1 MRDIISKPVLVSGS
15 SVGPLEVHYAAD
27 AAQTGWN
34 EKCFDYLKQFE
45 ETVCQVLGVK
55 YAIAT
60 PSCTAALHLALLT
73 LGVKTGDEVIL
84 PDSTWVATANAV
96 AYTGATPVF
105 VDVCRDDWTIDP
117 EAVKRA
123 ITPRTR
129 AIIAVHL
136 YGHPCKMDELNAIA
150 GKYGIRVIE
159 DAAESMGSLYHGKH
173 TGALGDMACFSFHG
187 SKTVVMGEGGVFT
200 TNDEQL
206 YARARFLGD
215 QAKHPTKRF
224 YNEEIGYKFRLSNIQ
239 AAFGLAQMERLEEIV
254 AKKRQIFQWYQEELA
269 GIEGLTLNPELPDV
283 RNNYWMV
290 TPVLAPCWKGGAEK
304 LLVEL
309 EKRAV
314 SVRPFFYPCTELP
327 VYAQYRRE
335 PTPVAHELHE
345 QGLNLPCGAELSQEE
360 VHYICAHLRNILT
373 NADIGQ
379 PVTGWLARREQFL
392 QAKEEFP
399 LVDFIDPDFRKMDCE
414 IQLPEQELPAVELL
428 EAIHQKL
435 GFRRIFLRRT
445 IQQEESTRSLAELG
459 FIEYQKIPYV
469 DVPGHGRVEL
479 FRQPYADVCIYETI
493 FMKTL

>member
-1 MRDIISKPVLVSGS
+1 MLEIISKPILVSGS
-15 SVGPLEVHYAAD
+15 SVSPLEVCYTAD

-45 ETVCQVLGVK
+45 AAVCRILGVK

-73 LGVKTGDEVIL
+73 IGVKAGDEVIL

-117 EAVKRA
+117 DAVRRA
-123 ITPRTR
+123 VTPRTK
-129 AIIAVHL
+129 AILPVHL

-150 GKYGIRVIE
+150 REHGIHVIE
-159 DAAESMGSLYHGKH
+159 DAAESMGSLYHGRH
-173 TGALGDMACFSFHG
+173 TGSLGDMACFSFHG

-200 TNDEQL
+200 TNDERL

-215 QAKHPTKRF
+215 QAKHPTRRF

-254 AKKRQIFQWYQEELA
+254 ARKRQIFQWYREELA
-269 GIEGLTLNPELPDV
+269 GIEGLALNPELPGI

-290 TPVLAPCWKGGAEK
+290 TPVLDARREGGAEE
-304 LLVEL
+304 LLAEL
-309 EKRAV
+309 ERRAV

-327 VYAQYRRE
+327 IYAHCRRE
-335 PTPVAHELHE
+335 PTPVAHELHRN
-345 QGLNLPCGAELSQEE
+345 GLNLPCGAELSREE
-360 VHYICAHLRNILT
+360 VRYICAHLRNILT
-373 NADIGQ
+373 GEEAGQ
-379 PVTGWLARREQFL
+379 AVTGWLARRERFL
-392 QAKEEFP
+392 RVRAEFHG
-399 LVDFIDPDFRKMDCE
+399 VDFLNPDFRAMDCE
-414 IQLPEQELPAVELL
+414 LRLPEREEPTAGLL

-435 GFRRIFLRRT
+435 GFRRLFLRRVFRDGAS
-445 IQQEESTRSLAELG
+445 QNPLAELG
-459 FIEYQKIPYV
+459 FTEHQRIPYT
-469 DVPGHGRVEL
+469 GMEGYGRLEL
-479 FRQPYADVCIYETI
+479 FRQPYADVCSYEVIYV
-493 FMKTL
+493 KTF

>member
-1 MRDIISKPVLVSGS
+1 MLDIISKPILVSGS
-15 SVGPLEVHYAAD
+15 SVSPLEVHYAAD

-34 EKCFDYLKQFE
+34 EKCFDYLKRFE
-45 ETVCQVLGVK
+45 AEVCRILGVR

-73 LGVKTGDEVIL
+73 IGVKAGDEVIL
-84 PDSTWVATANAV
+84 PDSTWAATANAV
-96 AYTGATPVF
+96 AYTGAVPVF
-105 VDVCRDDWTIDP
+105 VDVCRDDWTVDP

-123 ITPRTR
+123 ITPHTK
-129 AIIAVHL
+129 AIIPVHL

-150 GKYGIRVIE
+150 KGHGIYVIE

-200 TNDEQL
+200 TNDEHL

-215 QAKHPTKRF
+215 QAKHPTRRF
-224 YNEEIGYKFRLSNIQ
+224 FNEEIGYKFRLSNIQ

-254 AKKRQIFQWYQEELA
+254 AKKRRIFQWYWEELA
-269 GIEGLTLNPELPDV
+269 GVEGLELNPELPGI

-290 TPVLAPCWKGGAEK
+290 TPILGANWKGGAER
-304 LLVEL
+304 LLAGL

-327 VYAQYRRE
+327 IYAHCRRE
-335 PTPVAHELHE
+335 ATPVAHELHE
-345 QGLNLPCGAELSQEE
+345 RGLNLPCGAELSREE

-373 NADIGQ
+373 GEEDSH

-392 QAKEEFP
+392 RAREDFPSVEF
-399 LVDFIDPDFRKMDCE
+399 LDPDFQAMDCE
-414 IQLPEQELPAVELL
+414 IRLPEGGTPTAGLL
-428 EAIHQKL
+428 ESIHRSL
-435 GFRRIFLRRT
+435 GFRRLFLR
-445 IQQEESTRSLAELG
+445 QAPGEKEGGSLLMELG
-459 FIEYQKIPYV
+459 FAEHQRIPYIGM
-469 DVPGHGRVEL
+469 DGYGQVEL
-479 FRQPYADVCIYETI
+479 FRQTYRDVCAYETVYV
-493 FMKTL
+493 KTF

>member
-1 MRDIISKPVLVSGS
+1 MLDVISKPILVSGS
-15 SVGPLEVHYAAD
+15 SVGPLEVVYTAD

-34 EKCFDYLKQFE
+34 EKCFDYLKRFE
-45 ETVCQVLGVK
+45 AAVCKTLGVK

-73 LGVKTGDEVIL
+73 LGVKAGDEVIL

-105 VDVCRDDWTIDP
+105 VDVCEDDWTIDP
-117 EAVKRA
+117 QAVKRA
-123 ITPRTR
+123 ITSRTK
-129 AIIAVHL
+129 AIIPVHL

-150 GKYGIRVIE
+150 KERGVHVIE

-206 YARARFLGD
+206 YSRARFLGD
-215 QAKHPTKRF
+215 QAKHPTRRF
-224 YNEEIGYKFRLSNIQ
+224 YNEEVGYKFRLSNIQ

-254 AKKRQIFQWYQEELA
+254 EKKRQIFRWYREELA
-269 GIEGLTLNPELPDV
+269 GVKELTLNPELPGV

-290 TPVLAPCWKGGAEK
+290 TPVVDASWKGGAEK
-304 LLVEL
+304 LLAEL
-309 EKRAV
+309 EMRAI

-327 VYAQYRRE
+327 IYSKYRRE
-335 PTPVAHELHE
+335 PTPVAHALHD
-345 QGLNLPCGAELSQEE
+345 QGLNLPCGAELSREE

-373 NADIGQ
+373 GEEDKQ

-392 QAKEEFP
+392 KAKADFP
-399 LVDFIDPDFRKMDCE
+399 TVDFLDPDFRTMDCE
-414 IQLPEQELPAVELL
+414 IRLREREEPTAELL
-428 EAIHQKL
+428 EAIRGKL
-435 GFRRIFLRRT
+435 GLRRIFLRRML
-445 IQQEESTRSLAELG
+445 QEGEGVPLLTELG
-459 FIEYQKIPYV
+459 FVEHQKIPYINT
-469 DVPGHGRVEL
+469 GEHGRMEL
-479 FRQPYADVCIYETI
+479 FRQPYMAVDQYEVI
-493 FMKTL
+493 FMKTF